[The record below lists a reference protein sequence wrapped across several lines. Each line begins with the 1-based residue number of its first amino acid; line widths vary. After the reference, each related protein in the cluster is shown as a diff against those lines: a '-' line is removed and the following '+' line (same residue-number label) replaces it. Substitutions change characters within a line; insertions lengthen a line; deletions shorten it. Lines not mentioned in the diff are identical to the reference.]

1 MDYPTYDPQSA
12 VSPLSPDEL
21 NGLDHM
27 LQKLQSADH
36 TDGVM
41 TLDGMDGF
49 LTALLVGP
57 PQLLTSLPTAEWLPW
72 VWGGDGHGDAD
83 GGSDAAAPFPSKRQ
97 KKATVVLLLRHLR
110 HISQQLQHAPDDWEP
125 IFSVAEQGADELV
138 DARDWC
144 TGFLQAVD
152 LLPSAWDQVFED
164 AELGPALAPLLLL
177 GGGLREQTLQTIEG
191 QDLDDPRVCDP
202 ISRAVPDA
210 VLRVLGKRSAPQ
222 PS

>member
-1 MDYPTYDPQSA
+1 LDYPHYDPQSA
-12 VSPLSPDEL
+12 VTPLSPEEL
-21 NGLDHM
+21 DGLDQL
-27 LQKLQSADH
+27 LQKLPNDA
-36 TDGVM
+36 VM

-57 PQLLTSLPTAEWLPW
+57 PQALASLATADWLPW
-72 VWGGDGHGDAD
+72 VWGGDGA
-83 GGSDAAAPFPSKRQ
+83 GGSDDASPFPSKRQ

-110 HISQQLQHAPDDWEP
+110 HVAEQLTQAPDDWEP
-125 IFSVAEQGADELV
+125 IFSVAEQGTEELV

-152 LLPSAWDQVFED
+152 LLPSAWDVLFED

-177 GGGLREQTLQTIEG
+177 GGGLTEQTLQTG
-191 QDLDDPRVCDP
+191 DDHDLDNPRVCDP

-210 VLRVLGKRSAPQ
+210 VLRVWAKRAA
-222 PS
+222 

>member
-1 MDYPTYDPQSA
+1 LDYPQYDPQSA
-12 VSPLSPDEL
+12 VTPLSPEEL
-21 NGLDHM
+21 DALDLL
-27 LQKLQSADH
+27 LQRLEN
-36 TDGVM
+36 DGVM

-57 PQLLTSLPTAEWLPW
+57 PQLLTRLPTAEWLPW
-72 VWGGDGHGDAD
+72 VWGGNSE
-83 GGSDAAAPFPSKRQ
+83 GGSDDALPFPSKRQ

-110 HISQQLQHAPDDWEP
+110 HISEQLTKTPDDWEP
-125 IFSVAEQGADELV
+125 IFSVAEQGADEFV

-177 GGGLREQTLQTIEG
+177 GGGLREQTLQAIEG
-191 QDLDDPRVCDP
+191 QDLDNPRACDP

-210 VLRVLGKRSAPQ
+210 VLRVLARRADVRPSQ
-222 PS
+222 PV